1 LQTLD
6 ECNLV
11 TFFCYIPK
19 QPPKQNAFV
28 GTVVAVILSL
38 KQQKL
43 LLLIGRVGNCSIAG
57 LLCLLFLL
65 CSYLLFIIVTN
76 QANQLRVAGLLGY
89 WGIILPKVQRR
100 QVAKLFSFLVICKE
114 ERSLFA
120 VCLFSVFC

>member
-1 LQTLD
+1 MNVILLPFSFFVIS
-6 ECNLV
+6 LL
-11 TFFCYIPK
+11 FCYTPK
-19 QPPKQNAFV
+19 QRPKQNAFV

-38 KQQKL
+38 KATKTSSPYWQGWQL
-43 LLLIGRVGNCSIAG
+43 QYIAG

-100 QVAKLFSFLVICKE
+100 QVAKLFNDDL
-114 ERSLFA
+114 
-120 VCLFSVFC
+120 